1 MWKQETNASKGWAF
15 GPMIWAPISEFYG
28 RRWGIL
34 PGVFIFGLFTIGSAT
49 SKSPDSLFVT
59 RFFGGIFASAPI
71 SNVPAA
77 LGDIYEPQSRG
88 IAMTFVSLCIVGG
101 PTLGPVIGAAITV
114 NPHLG
119 WRCMSNP

>member
-1 MWKQETNASKGWAF
+1 
-15 GPMIWAPISEFYG
+15 MIWAPISEFWG

-49 SKSPDSLFVT
+49 SKSPASLFVT

-77 LGDIYEPQSRG
+77 LGDIYEPRSRG
-88 IAMTFVSLCIVGG
+88 IAMAFVSLCIVGG
-101 PTLGPVIGAAITV
+101 PTVGPVIGAALTV
-114 NPHLG
+114 SPQLG
-119 WRCMSNP
+119 WRCMCTPYYSHAIR